1 MMSKQT
7 TQMQAKEKVETNADK
22 QKIPNGLTCPEK
34 QWQTTDIEESWR
46 LFWS

>member
-22 QKIPNGLTCPEK
+22 QRIPNGLTCPEK
-34 QWQTTDIEESWR
+34 Q
-46 LFWS
+46 